1 MGLTSDDT
9 LSALSPGDRLGPY
22 EIVRQKIEAAVA
34 AGKDYKPNKHKVD
47 DALKAR
53 IRERWKTYFD
63 RYGYF

>member
-1 MGLTSDDT
+1 MATSEST
-9 LSALSPGDRLGPY
+9 RARRFALPDLRDERTS
-22 EIVRQKIEAAVA
+22 ESIEAFLE
-34 AGKDYKPNKHKVD
+34 GQKDYKPNKHKVD

>member
-1 MGLTSDDT
+1 
-9 LSALSPGDRLGPY
+9 
-22 EIVRQKIEAAVA
+22 VREKIEAFVA
-34 AGKDYKPNKHKVD
+34 AQKDYKPNKHKVD